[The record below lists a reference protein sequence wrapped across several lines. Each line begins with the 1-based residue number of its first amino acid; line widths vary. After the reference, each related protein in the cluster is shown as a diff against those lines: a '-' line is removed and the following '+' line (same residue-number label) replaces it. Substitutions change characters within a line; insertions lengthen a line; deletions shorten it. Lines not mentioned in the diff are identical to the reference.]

1 MSDAALTIR
10 EVAARSGVPA
20 GTLRMWEER
29 YGFPSPER
37 LPSGHRRFT
46 QDQVDAVRAVIA
58 TRESGLSLPAA
69 IERVTGAE
77 DERRDSLYAVLRLR
91 RPELAPELIPKPRMI
106 ALSHAIEDECLA
118 RAHAPVLIGSFQQAR
133 FFGAE
138 QSRWQGFA
146 ATAAVA
152 VAFADF
158 ETRTDTQPVQLHI
171 DRDHVLT
178 REWAIVCLAPAA
190 SAALAGWEP
199 PGQDDV
205 PDGERRFEAI
215 WTVDPEL
222 VYEAADA
229 AAALAERVEQDVASR
244 IRDALGPR
252 PAPSGAD
259 VRGVAALAR
268 RMVAYVSGASPS
280 RS

>member
-1 MSDAALTIR
+1 MTEALTIR

-29 YGFPSPER
+29 YGFPKPRR
-37 LPSGHRRFT
+37 LPSGHRRFSE
-46 QDQVDAVRAVIA
+46 DQVEQVRAVVA
-58 TRESGLSLPAA
+58 ARDSGLSLKAE
-69 IERVTGAE
+69 IERVSGAPH
-77 DERRDSLYAVLRLR
+77 ERRESLFGLLRLR
-91 RPELAPELIPKPRMI
+91 RPELAPERVPKPRMI

-118 RAHAPVLIGSFQQAR
+118 RAHAPVLVGSFQRER
-133 FFGAE
+133 FFRSE
-138 QSRWQGFA
+138 EPRWAGFA
-146 ATAAVA
+146 RTAAVA

-158 ETRTDTQPVQLHI
+158 PTRTDTEPVQLHVE
-171 DRDHVLT
+171 RDHQLN
-178 REWAIVCLAPAA
+178 REWAIVCFAPGA

-199 PGQDDV
+199 PGQDEVD
-205 PDGERRFEAI
+205 DAERRFEAI

-229 AAALAERVEQDVASR
+229 AASLAERESPAAAQQ

-252 PAPSGAD
+252 PAPSGPD

-268 RMVAYVSGASPS
+268 RMVSYISE
-280 RS
+280 

>member
-77 DERRDSLYAVLRLR
+77 DERRDSLYGVLRLR

-118 RAHAPVLIGSFQQAR
+118 RAHAPVLIGSFQRERFFRVEQAR
-133 FFGAE
+133 W
-138 QSRWQGFA
+138 RGFA
-146 ATAAVA
+146 RTAAVA
-152 VAFADF
+152 VVFADF
-158 ETRTDTQPVQLHI
+158 KTRTDTDPLRVRVPRNHPLS
-171 DRDHVLT
+171 
-178 REWAIVCLAPAA
+178 RE
-190 SAALAGWEP
+190 
-199 PGQDDV
+199 
-205 PDGERRFEAI
+205 
-215 WTVDPEL
+215 
-222 VYEAADA
+222 
-229 AAALAERVEQDVASR
+229 
-244 IRDALGPR
+244 
-252 PAPSGAD
+252 
-259 VRGVAALAR
+259 
-268 RMVAYVSGASPS
+268 
-280 RS
+280 